1 MTLKTILVSLNDLER
16 LDALLETAGGL
27 ALEHDA
33 HLTGLFVIPAL
44 RVYPVVTLQVPPEFF
59 ESQRKM
65 YGEQAEEARR
75 KFEDYCT
82 ANGLRHEWRK
92 AESLSPLIADI
103 VIEHARE
110 CDLLVASQPP
120 EEETAMIE
128 ADFAERVIMETG
140 RPVLFVP
147 RRGRFKTVG
156 TEVVA
161 GWNAS
166 RESARAIYDSLP
178 ILQKAKKVRLAWV
191 DPQKDEDAEDLPG
204 ASMAAALA
212 RHDINAQA
220 DALVSGG
227 IDVGEVLLNH
237 VDDTGADLLVMGAW
251 GHSRLRE
258 YVFGG
263 ATQNILGHMTVP
275 VIFSH

>member
-16 LDALLETAGGL
+16 FDETLAVAGSL
-27 ALEHDA
+27 ALQHDA
-33 HLTGLFVIPAL
+33 HVTGLFVIPAL

-59 ESQRKM
+59 DAQRKM
-65 YGEQAEEARR
+65 FEKQADMARE
-75 KFEDYCT
+75 KFETYCS
-82 ANGLRHEWRK
+82 ANGLRCEWRK
-92 AESLSPLIADI
+92 VESLSPLIADT

-110 CDLLVASQPP
+110 CDLVVASQQP
-120 EEETAMIE
+120 EEENATIE

-140 RPVLFVP
+140 RPILFVP
-147 RRGRFKTVG
+147 RKGSFETIG

-178 ILQKAKKVRLAWV
+178 ILQNAKKVHLAWV

-204 ASMAAALA
+204 ASMAESLA

-220 DALVSGG
+220 EALVSGG
-227 IDVGEVLLNH
+227 LDAGDVLLNH
-237 VDDTGADLLVMGAW
+237 VDDTGADLMVMGAW

-263 ATQNILGHMTVP
+263 ATQNILKHMIVP